1 VVNHKRLSDNA
12 GRLRPYVSFEQAQ
25 CEINA
30 GRHSRGGPNRAIGN
44 EDPVYLHLDLRKAV
58 LQLTAIEPMGR
69 RTTTIKKAGLGERKC
84 SDTNRCYSPR

>member
-1 VVNHKRLSDNA
+1 MNHKRLSDNA